1 MAGSG
6 QATMERIIQQTDY
19 DALSCKLAAIS
30 AGYLPSS
37 TLQRLPVDLAKQYTQ
52 WHREF
57 LLTLKKFSRRAFGKV
72 DQAMRSSF
80 PVMNYGTYLRT
91 VGIDVAI
98 LDFLGANERVQVVN
112 LGCGSDLRMLPLLMM
127 FPQLKCVDID
137 YSDSVHLKNKIL
149 RENGTLRNALGLS
162 EDSAGSSPIL
172 VDQERYKLVACD
184 LNDILETSR
193 LLNTC
198 TDDDI
203 PTIIISECLLCY
215 MHEKESQLLIQTIS
229 AKYAHGLWISYDP
242 IGGSQPN
249 DRFGTIMQS
258 NLKESRNLEMPTLMT
273 YNSKEKYASR
283 WSMASN
289 VIINDMWEVLN
300 TQIPETERKRL
311 RSLQFLDELEELKV
325 MQTHYIL
332 MKAQW

>member
-1 MAGSG
+1 
-6 QATMERIIQQTDY
+6 MERIIQQTDY

-162 EDSAGSSPIL
+162 EESAGSSPIL

-184 LNDILETSR
+184 LNDILETSH

-215 MHEKESQLLIQTIS
+215 MHEKESQLLIQTVS

-273 YNSKEKYASR
+273 YNSKEKYALR
-283 WSMASN
+283 WSMTSN

>member
-1 MAGSG
+1 
-6 QATMERIIQQTDY
+6 MERIIQQTDY

>member
-1 MAGSG
+1 
-6 QATMERIIQQTDY
+6 MERIIQQTDY

-184 LNDILETSR
+184 LNDILETSH

-215 MHEKESQLLIQTIS
+215 MHEKESQLLIQTVS